1 MDNSIL
7 PHNQSDLSLPEQL
20 GIAKT
25 ALVEAKDDFAR
36 LQVRDFASAVREAA
50 VILNYKDIAIHAAE
64 LVQDAE
70 RAIARANPPN
80 VTGRPPKEKVVTRD
94 NDFSEPPVS
103 ANNLRQIR
111 RAHQLP
117 DDEYEKAKTEHRER
131 GKPITR
137 KALINRRHHVTQNT
151 GHIEWYTPEYIIKAA
166 REVMGG
172 IDMDPATT
180 SEANEKIVKATYFRT
195 IEDDALLPDTT
206 WMPDEPY
213 GSYEG
218 RIWLNPPY
226 RQPDIRKFAER
237 LLEEIEKGYVVQ
249 AIWLSNNATETSWGQ
264 ILLSNGVSVCFPAQ
278 RIKFLDRNF
287 QPANTPTQ
295 GQMIV
300 GLGSEL
306 DKEKFYSVFGELGEV
321 R

>member
-7 PHNQSDLSLPEQL
+7 PHNRSDLSLPEQL
-20 GIAKT
+20 GRVKT

-36 LQVRDFASAVREAA
+36 LQVRDFARAVKEAA
-50 VILNYKDIAIHAAE
+50 IILSYKDIAIQAAE
-64 LVQDAE
+64 LIQDAE
-70 RAIARANPPN
+70 RAIAKANPPKQ
-80 VTGRPPKEKVVTRD
+80 GER
-94 NDFSEPPVS
+94 NDKKNFVLQEDEVSEPAIIPS
-103 ANNLRQIR
+103 TLRNIR
-111 RAHQLP
+111 QAHLMP
-117 DDEYEKAKTEHRER
+117 DGEYEKAKTEHRER
-131 GKPITR
+131 GQPITR

-151 GHIEWYTPEYIIKAA
+151 GHMEWYTPKHIIEAA

-172 IDMDPATT
+172 IDMDPASTY
-180 SEANEKIVKATYFRT
+180 EANEKIVKATYIRT
-195 IEDDALLPDTT
+195 IEDDALSQNTT

-226 RQPDIRKFAER
+226 RQPHIRKFAER
-237 LLEEIEKGYVVQ
+237 LLAEIEMGYVVQ

-264 ILLSNGVSVCFPAQ
+264 MLLSNAVSVCFPAQ

-300 GLGSEL
+300 GLGPEL
-306 DKEKFYSVFGELGEV
+306 DTGKFNSIFGELGEV
-321 R
+321 L

>member
-7 PHNQSDLSLPEQL
+7 PHNRSDLSLPEQL
-20 GIAKT
+20 GRAKT

-36 LQVRDFASAVREAA
+36 LQVRDFARTVREAA
-50 VILNYKDIAIHAAE
+50 AILNYKDITIYAAE

-70 RAIARANPPN
+70 RAIAMAAPPN
-80 VTGRPPKEKVVTRD
+80 ITDRPPKEKVVNHD
-94 NDFSEPPVS
+94 NDFSEPSVT
-103 ANNLRQIR
+103 ANSLRQIR
-111 RAHQLP
+111 RAQQLP
-117 DDEYEKAKTEHRER
+117 DEEYEKTNTEHRER
-131 GKPITR
+131 GKPTTR
-137 KALINRRHHVTQNT
+137 KVPINRRHHVTQNT
-151 GHIEWYTPEYIIKAA
+151 GHMEWYTPKPIIEAA

-180 SEANEKIVKATYFRT
+180 RETNERIVKATYFRT
-195 IEDDALLPDTT
+195 IEDDALSPDTT

-237 LLEEIEKGYVVQ
+237 LLAEIEMGYVVQ

-264 ILLSNGVSVCFPAQ
+264 MLLSNGKSVCFPAQ
-278 RIKFLDRNF
+278 RIRFLDRNF

-300 GLGSEL
+300 GLGPEL
-306 DKEKFYSVFGELGEV
+306 DIEKFNLVFGRLGEI